1 MAKSLAAHRVAALLD
16 ALGPGVQFSTN
27 AHGIRVTHECFRD
40 AHARVFA
47 AAPRAAA
54 GERRRVGGHET
65 VVQPG
70 LATLSITQGDF
81 VVHATLTL
89 PLDSRRNIERA
100 IRARSFFWDIIV
112 HDGDEREAFALS
124 PREFNVATD
133 RLYYASKP
141 A

>member
-16 ALGPGVQFSTN
+16 ALGPGAQFSTN
-27 AHGIRVTHECFRD
+27 AHGIYVTHARFCD
-40 AHARVFA
+40 ARARAFA

-70 LATLSITQGDF
+70 LVTLSIVQGDI

-89 PLDSRRNIERA
+89 PLDSRRNIVRA
-100 IRARSFFWDIIV
+100 IRAHSFYWDIIV

-124 PREFNVATD
+124 PREFNAATD
-133 RLYYASKP
+133 RLNSSKI